1 MYTIEE
7 KSTLIYDFKKW
18 VDKEDSYSSYSYEG
32 VRAIYD
38 YIEDQ
43 QYEWEDNEDLKMFK
57 FYIGLTYTDI
67 RIIFN
72 ETYIKDIK
80 DIEDLKEYFDEDSKI
95 EFNDFLKQNYDNET
109 LSNGD
114 HLIKVFEEEI
124 KGNEIYKTLKSIIS
138 VNYDNH

>member
-1 MYTIEE
+1 MYTIED
-7 KSTLIYDFKKW
+7 KSTLIHDFKKYS
-18 VDKEDSYSSYSYEG
+18 DKEDSYCSYSYEG
-32 VRAIYD
+32 VQVIYD

-43 QYEWEDNEDLKMFK
+43 QDQWEDEKDFKMFL
-57 FYIGLTYTDI
+57 FYSGLTYTDI

-72 ETYIKDIK
+72 ETDIK
-80 DIEDLKEYFDEDSKI
+80 DIDDLKENFDEDSKI

-114 HLIKVFEEEI
+114 HLIKVFDEEF